1 MQWNSGP
8 GAGFSSGKSWILL
21 NPNYREINAEEQ
33 TRRADS
39 VFSYYQTLIQ
49 LRKKMDIITFGDYT
63 LLLPDDPD
71 LFIYTRHYMQEELLV
86 ACNFSRK
93 ERSFTPPERF
103 KGAELLL
110 SNEDASALVAA
121 ALQPAG
127 VLGAFSAKVFY
138 LE

>member
-1 MQWNSGP
+1 MQWNSMP
-8 GAGFSSGKSWILL
+8 GAGFSTGKSWIML
-21 NPNYREINAEEQ
+21 NPNYREINTEEQ

-49 LRKKMDIITFGDYT
+49 LRKKMDIITFGGYT

-71 LFIYTRHYMQEELLV
+71 LYVYTRCFRQEELLV

-93 ERSFTPPERF
+93 ERSFNLPERF

-110 SNEDASALVAA
+110 SNEDSSALITA
-121 ALQPAG
+121 ALQSAG
-127 VLGAFSAKVFY
+127 ILGPFSAKVFY